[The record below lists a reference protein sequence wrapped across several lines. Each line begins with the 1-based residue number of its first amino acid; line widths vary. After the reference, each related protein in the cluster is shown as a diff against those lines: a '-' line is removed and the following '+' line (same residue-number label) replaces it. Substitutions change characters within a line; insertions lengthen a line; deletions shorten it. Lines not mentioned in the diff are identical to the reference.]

1 MRPSP
6 TGRRRRAPTEG
17 FTACLTDLSGIPV
30 SLNTKTGTQ
39 PKLLKY
45 NLLSRKTMDYFPIFI
60 DLKNRLCLLVG
71 GGEIATR
78 KGRLLSKA
86 GARLRIVAPEISTE
100 LRELAAQNHGEICE
114 REYLSSDLTNCVLA
128 IAATDI
134 EPLNEQI
141 SRDAQTQKILVN
153 VVDSPALCTYIT
165 PAIIDRSPLVIAI
178 SSGGEAPVLARL
190 IRAKLETL
198 IPVGYG
204 KLAQLA
210 SAWRERVKARFNEGD
225 SRRRFWEKILQ
236 GPAAELMLNGKDA
249 EAEAV
254 IATEITQDDASLTQG
269 EVYLVGGGPGDPE
282 LLTLRALRLMQQ
294 ADVVLY
300 DRLVS
305 DGVMELVRR
314 DAERIYVGK
323 RRSEHAMQQENINQL
338 LVDLAKQGKRVLRLK
353 GGDPFIFGRGGE
365 EIELLAQNHIPF
377 QVVPGITAASGCAA
391 YAGIP
396 LTHRDHAQ
404 SVRFVTG
411 HLKSDDINVQWPE
424 LANPTQTLVFYMGLI
439 GLKDICDSLMANG
452 RAATTPVALVE
463 KGTTREQRVLIADLQ
478 SMAAVVE
485 SSQVRG
491 PTLLIV
497 GDVVKLHQSLKW
509 FAPEGV

>member
-1 MRPSP
+1 M
-6 TGRRRRAPTEG
+6 E
-17 FTACLTDLSGIPV
+17 
-30 SLNTKTGTQ
+30 
-39 PKLLKY
+39 
-45 NLLSRKTMDYFPIFI
+45 YFPVFL
-60 DLKNRLCLLVG
+60 DLRNRLCLLVG
-71 GGEIATR
+71 GGDIATR

-86 GARLRIVAPEISTE
+86 GARLRVVAPEISDE
-100 LRELAAQNHGEICE
+100 LRQLVARNNGELHE
-114 REYLSSDLTNCVLA
+114 REYQSGDLNDCVIA

-134 EPLNEQI
+134 ESLNEQI
-141 SRDAQTQKILVN
+141 SSDAKAQNLPVN

-178 SSGGEAPVLARL
+178 SSGGESPVLARL

-198 IPVGYG
+198 IPSGYG
-204 KLAQLA
+204 RLAQIA
-210 SAWRERVKARFNEGD
+210 SGWRDRVKARFNDGD

-236 GPAAELMLNGKDA
+236 GPVAELVLNGQEEAAENIIAAEIIKDDQT
-249 EAEAV
+249 
-254 IATEITQDDASLTQG
+254 ITQG

-323 RRSEHAMQQENINQL
+323 RRSEHAMEQENINQL

-365 EIELLAQNHIPF
+365 EIELLAQNNIPF

-396 LTHRDHAQ
+396 LTHRDYAQ

-411 HLKSDDINVQWPE
+411 HLKSDDTNLSWPE
-424 LANPTQTLVFYMGLI
+424 LANPTQTLVFYMGLV
-439 GLKDICDSLMANG
+439 GLKEICESLITHG
-452 RAATTPVALVE
+452 RVASTPVALIE
-463 KGTTREQRVLIADLQ
+463 KGTTQEQRVLISDLASIADVV
-478 SMAAVVE
+478 AANDVHA
-485 SSQVRG
+485 
-491 PTLLIV
+491 PTLFIV
-497 GDVVKLHQSLKW
+497 GDVVKLHDSLKW
-509 FAPEGV
+509 FNPTA

>member
-1 MRPSP
+1 M
-6 TGRRRRAPTEG
+6 E
-17 FTACLTDLSGIPV
+17 
-30 SLNTKTGTQ
+30 
-39 PKLLKY
+39 
-45 NLLSRKTMDYFPIFI
+45 YFPIFL

-71 GGEIATR
+71 GGDIATR

-86 GARLRIVAPEISTE
+86 GARLRVVAPEISSE
-100 LRELAAQNHGEICE
+100 LRELVAQNNGELHE
-114 REYLSSDLTNCVLA
+114 REYQTNDLNDCVIA

-134 EPLNEQI
+134 ESLNEQI
-141 SRDAQTQKILVN
+141 SNAAKARNLPVN

-178 SSGGEAPVLARL
+178 SSGGESPVLARL

-198 IPVGYG
+198 IPTSYG
-204 KLAQLA
+204 RLAQIA
-210 SAWRERVKARFNEGD
+210 SSWRDRVKARFDDGD
-225 SRRRFWEKILQ
+225 IRRRFWEKILQ
-236 GPAAELMLNGKDA
+236 GPAAELALNGQEDA
-249 EAEAV
+249 AEKV
-254 IATEITQDDASLTQG
+254 IAAEIVKDDQTITQG

-323 RRSEHAMQQENINQL
+323 RRSEHAMEQENINQL

-365 EIELLAQNHIPF
+365 EIELLAQNNIPF
-377 QVVPGITAASGCAA
+377 QVVPGITAASGCSA

-396 LTHRDHAQ
+396 LTHRDYAQ

-411 HLKSDDINVQWPE
+411 HLKSDNTNLQWPE
-424 LANPTQTLVFYMGLI
+424 LANPTQTLVFYMGLV
-439 GLKDICDSLMANG
+439 GLKEICESLIAHG
-452 RAATTPVALVE
+452 RAASTPVALIE
-463 KGTTREQRVLIADLQ
+463 KGTTQEQRVLISDLD
-478 SMAAVVE
+478 SIAEVVAANDVHA
-485 SSQVRG
+485 
-491 PTLLIV
+491 PTLFIV
-497 GDVVKLHQSLKW
+497 GEVVKLHQNLKW
-509 FAPEGV
+509 FKAGG